1 MITKSLESMDNDLAS
16 ALFGKT
22 RRYLLLL
29 LFHQVE
35 QSFYLREVA
44 RQAGTGLG
52 AVQRELTRLVQA
64 GIVRRWARGNQVLF
78 QADPD
83 CPVFAELQDLIA
95 GITAP
100 QPEPVQERLPEQL
113 L

>member
-1 MITKSLESMDNDLAS
+1 MSTISLKSIDNKLAS

-29 LFHQVE
+29 LFNQVE

-44 RQAGTGLG
+44 REAGTGLG
-52 AVQRELTRLVQA
+52 AVQRELAGLVQA
-64 GIVRRWARGNQVLF
+64 GIVRRSVRGNQVLF

-83 CPVFAELQDLIA
+83 CPVFAELRNLMA
-95 GITAP
+95 GMTGP
-100 QPEPVQERLPEQL
+100 KSEPVQERLPEQL